1 MSLQILG
8 MGTALPEFAITQVY
22 AAKAS
27 EAFLCSTENQR
38 RVLHRLFRMSGV
50 EKRYS
55 VLLEREA
62 EGAIT
67 QAFYHTKQNAED
79 NGPGMAARMQKYEE
93 HAPKLAQIAA
103 QRALAAA
110 DIPARAITHVVT
122 VSCTGFFAPGLDYHL
137 INALGLSPQT
147 QRTHVGFMGC
157 HGAMNGLQAA
167 FAQAHAHNE
176 AHVLVCAVELCSLHY
191 RYEWNPEQ
199 IVAQALFADGAA
211 AVVVKKSSAE
221 KNAAWRIADFN
232 SFLIPNTKDAMSWRI
247 SDNSFV
253 MTLAPQLP
261 ERLNLYLHDWL
272 SAWLAK
278 HGLDVRDVKSW
289 AVHPGGPRIL
299 GAAAHS
305 LQLAE
310 SELQA
315 SRAVLREYGNMSSP
329 TILFILQEL
338 QTRAAE
344 TPCVALAFGPG
355 VVAEAMLIT

>member
-1 MSLQILG
+1 LSLQILG
-8 MGTALPEFAITQVY
+8 MGTALPEIAITQEH

-50 EKRYS
+50 EKRHS
-55 VLLEREA
+55 VILEREA
-62 EGAIT
+62 GGAIT
-67 QAFYHTKQNAED
+67 QSFYPAKQNAEEH
-79 NGPGMAARMQKYEE
+79 GPGMAARMQKYEQ
-93 HAPKLAQIAA
+93 HAPKLALAAA

-110 DIPARAITHVVT
+110 NVSARAITHVVT

-137 INALGLSPQT
+137 INALALSPEVK
-147 QRTHVGFMGC
+147 RTHVGFMGC

-167 FAQAHAHNE
+167 HAQAHAENG
-176 AHVLVCAVELCSLHY
+176 AHVLLCAVELCSLHY

-211 AVVVKKSSAE
+211 AVVVKKTSVE
-221 KNAAWRIADFN
+221 KTAWHIVDFG
-232 SFLIPNTKDAMSWRI
+232 SYLIPHTEDAMSWRI

-261 ERLNLYLHDWL
+261 ERLDLYLRDWL
-272 SAWLAK
+272 SAWLAQ
-278 HGLDVRDVKSW
+278 HGFDVRDIKSW

-299 GAAAHS
+299 GAVAHS

-310 SELQA
+310 KELEV
-315 SRAVLREYGNMSSP
+315 SRAVLRENGNMSSP

-338 QTRAAE
+338 QARAAE